1 MELIS
6 IPYVSI
12 SPNRITTYWR
22 KQPVNSGL
30 VFNSSFLDSVP
41 AEVLSEQLKF
51 FAKPIV
57 NSVDE
62 IYSKLAYE
70 DHEQSEKQEI
80 RRPPKFVEHT
90 GIISKKAKKKINNAI
105 DWLLLLANDKT
116 VYSTKSKKKFKFKI
130 SFVTLTLASA
140 QRHSDNEI
148 KKELLNHFLVEAR
161 KKWKVDKYVWRAEKQ
176 MNGNIHFHIVVDK
189 FINYDELRNVWNRIQ
204 NKLGYVDEYQK
215 NQKEF
220 FKNGFKFRP
229 VLSKNW
235 SYAKQR
241 KAYYKALSCNFTKP
255 NSTDIHSVKGIKNL
269 SSYLSKYCTKNPE
282 FELQIEPIVKTKSY
296 AFKPVIPVFEQM
308 KPIKVYKE
316 QLVTGKSWGLSQSL
330 SKMKNLVLER
340 DSFVDAEL
348 EVLADKYQKQIYV
361 SDFFVTL
368 KIHFNQWKDI
378 LFGHLRQLFTEYL
391 EQARNDLEA
400 ENLKIIFN
408 L

>member
-1 MELIS
+1 MGPVS

-12 SPNRITTYWR
+12 SPNRITTFYR
-22 KQPVNSGL
+22 RNSRTFNYSARDFDSFDSFEEKKPKQLELYEIKKPVDQETIVSNI
-30 VFNSSFLDSVP
+30 NKY
-41 AEVLSEQLKF
+41 EESELK
-51 FAKPIV
+51 
-57 NSVDE
+57 E
-62 IYSKLAYE
+62 IKE
-70 DHEQSEKQEI
+70 N
-80 RRPPKFVEHT
+80 RPPKFKEHS
-90 GIISKKAKKKINNAI
+90 GIISKKAKKRINNAI
-105 DWLLLLANDKT
+105 DWLLLLAQDKT

-130 SFVTLTLASA
+130 SFITLTLAST
-140 QRHSDNEI
+140 QQHSDNEI

-176 MNGNIHFHIVVDK
+176 KNGNIHFHIVVDK

-215 NQKEF
+215 KQKEF

-229 VLSKNW
+229 ELSKNW

-269 SSYLSKYCTKNPE
+269 SSYLSKYCTKNPDY
-282 FELQIEPIVKTKSY
+282 ELQREAIVKTKAY
-296 AFKPVIPVFEQM
+296 VFKPEIPVFEQM

-316 QLVTGKSWGLSQSL
+316 QLVNGKSWGLSQSL
-330 SKMKNLVLER
+330 SKMKNLVMER
-340 DSFVDAEL
+340 DSFIDSEL
-348 EVLADKYQKQIYV
+348 EILGNKYEKQIYV
-361 SDFFVTL
+361 SDYFVTL

-378 LFGHLRQLFTEYL
+378 LFGHLRQLFTDYL
-391 EQARNDLEA
+391 EQARNELEA
-400 ENLKIIFN
+400 ENLKIMFN